1 MQNHEVHFLSLL
13 GVQVDCQVLKWTFEK
28 HHSVDGTGVMYLDK
42 LTQRKQNIL
51 STFRVPAHL
60 EASRRAVGPTLTINL
75 LKN

>member
-1 MQNHEVHFLSLL
+1 MF
-13 GVQVDCQVLKWTFEK
+13 KK

-42 LTQRKQNIL
+42 HTQRKENII

-75 LKN
+75 FKKLIKYSHKMCKLLSI